1 MQGLVVKI
9 RVGPGDHVKLGDVVV
24 VLEAM
29 KMQNDIQS
37 SLTGTVREVLVKE
50 GAVVAINQVLMT
62 IG

>member
-1 MQGLVVKI
+1 
-9 RVGPGDHVKLGDVVV
+9 
-24 VLEAM
+24 
-29 KMQNDIQS
+29 MQNDIQS